1 MTPRPRTL
9 IVGAGLAAAAVV
21 LPAAPAAADPPAP
34 GDYSSEVTAIE
45 PAVDTVTIEVVG
57 GDSFL
62 LLEVEPGTEVVVIGY
77 DDEPFV
83 RVQADGT
90 VEQNQSS
97 TATYLND
104 DRYAEVTIPERLAGV
119 DASELEPEWEQV
131 GTGGTYA
138 WHDHRI
144 HWMAPN
150 APPAVGRGGTFE
162 WSGPVPL
169 LVDGE
174 RVEVSGRIRYHE
186 AVSPLPWIAGGL
198 VAAAALGY
206 ALRGRSRASA
216 AVAAAV
222 AAVATLVAWGT
233 WDAAP
238 SGVGASS
245 LPLVVAGLAVVL
257 SVASLAAPERI
268 RPVLLLAVTAIL
280 GAWGLLRFGVLTN
293 PVLPTDLPFAVD
305 RAATVAAIAV
315 AIAVGVSA
323 MSAMAPPPPSTA
335 EP

>member
-1 MTPRPRTL
+1 MKLRSL
-9 IVGAGLAAAAVV
+9 IAGAGLAAGAVV
-21 LPAAPAAADPPAP
+21 LLAAPAAADPPGP
-34 GDYSSEVTAIE
+34 GDYSSEVTAID
-45 PAVDTVTIEVVG
+45 PPVDTISIEVVG

-62 LLEVEPGTEVVVIGY
+62 VLRVDPGTEVVVIGY

-83 RVQADGT
+83 RVQADGI
-90 VEQNQSS
+90 VERNLSS

-104 DRYAEVTIPERLAGV
+104 DRYAEVTIPARLAGA
-119 DASELEPEWEQV
+119 DASALEPEWEQV
-131 GTGGTYA
+131 GSGGTYA

-162 WSGPVPL
+162 WSGTVPL

-174 RVEVSGRIRYHE
+174 RIEVSGRIRYHE
-186 AVSPLPWIAGGL
+186 DVNPLPWIAVGL
-198 VAAAALGY
+198 VVAGALGY
-206 ALRGRSRASA
+206 ALRGRSRAGAGLAGAVS
-216 AVAAAV
+216 VAA
-222 AAVATLVAWGT
+222 TIVAWGT

-238 SGVGASS
+238 AGVGASV
-245 LPLVVAGLAVVL
+245 LPLVVAATAVVL
-257 SVASLAAPERI
+257 SGAAVIAPNRI
-268 RPVLLLAVTAIL
+268 RPVLLLAVAAIL

-293 PVLPTDLPFAVD
+293 PVLPTDLPFAAD

-315 AIAVGVSA
+315 AVAVGASA
-323 MSAMAPPPPSTA
+323 MSAMAPPTPAPAA